1 MIVDDHPIVRRGLA
15 LTISQEPDLEVCGE
29 AANVT
34 EALQKVEERHP
45 DIVVIDISL
54 DGEDGIEL
62 IDYVKSRWPAVKILV
77 CSAHDEETFAGRVLR
92 AGARGYVSKREAIAK
107 IVEAIRQVL
116 LGEIYLSPRMATSL
130 LQRASIGEPLDRNP
144 VETLSNRELQ
154 VFDMIGQGLNTTQIA
169 EKLQLSPK
177 TIESHRKLI
186 KMKLKLQT
194 SPSWPAAHSPG
205 SKRTSSRRE
214 GGKSF
219 PLFGVVQIPGG
230 ALRHLGIRAF
240 LPSHYSD
247 SVDAIGISVLC
258 TELSIGGPRKPAVT
272 RERSKPCIRRI

>member
-1 MIVDDHPIVRRGLA
+1 VVSAAPNHLSKQRIVIVDDHPIVRRGLA
-15 LTISQEPDLEVCGE
+15 LTIGQEPDLEVCGE

-34 EALQKVEERHP
+34 EALEKVEERHP

-92 AGARGYVSKREAIAK
+92 AGAMGYVCKREAIAK

-194 SPSWPAAHSPG
+194 SAQLA
-205 SKRTSSRRE
+205 R
-214 GGKSF
+214 
-219 PLFGVVQIPGG
+219 
-230 ALRHLGIRAF
+230 RAF
-240 LPSHYSD
+240 TW
-247 SVDAIGISVLC
+247 VQ
-258 TELSIGGPRKPAVT
+258 ENQ
-272 RERSKPCIRRI
+272 